1 MKTTIIIP
9 NYNGLSFMEPCFE
22 ALEAQTMK
30 DFKILVVDNGSTDGS
45 VEWLKEREIPSIF
58 LPENTGFS
66 GAVNV
71 GIRAADTPYVILL
84 NNDTK
89 VAPHY
94 VEALERAM
102 DRSEKIFSVSSK
114 MIQMYHPDRLDDAG
128 DMYSLLGWAYQ
139 RGVGRDLTHYRRS
152 SRVFSACAGAAIYRR
167 EVFEE
172 IGYFD
177 EMHFAY
183 LEDIDV
189 GYRARIAGYDNIYCP
204 AALVWHVGSGTS
216 GSKYNSFKVK
226 LAARNNV
233 YLNYKNMPCLQLII
247 NAIPIAAGIFVK
259 YSFFRKLG
267 FGKDYLEGLKEG
279 IRTAK
284 KCKKVA
290 YRPERLKNYLAIE
303 LELLAGTFLYVYEFA
318 VRQIEKKQHLINREE
333 KVRVVTGRV
342 CVDSNLEFARCVNG
356 HGLADATRRKAAYQ
370 TMSERQQA
378 SER

>member
-94 VEALERAM
+94 VKALERAM

-114 MIQMYHPDRLDDAG
+114 MIQMYHPDLMDDAG
-128 DMYSLLGWAYQ
+128 DMYSVLGWAFQ
-139 RGVGRDLTHYRRS
+139 RGVGRPEKLYKKS
-152 SRVFSACAGAAIYRR
+152 CRVFTACAGAAIYRR
-167 EVFEE
+167 EVFET

-189 GYRARIAGYDNIYCP
+189 GYRAKLYGYDNVFCP
-204 AALVWHVGSGTS
+204 EAVVYHVGSGTS

-233 YLNYKNMPCLQLII
+233 YLNYKNMRTWQLLL
-247 NAIPIAAGIFVK
+247 NSPYLLAGTFVK
-259 YSFFRKLG
+259 FLFFKKMG
-267 FGKDYLEGLKEG
+267 FGKDYVSGFLEG
-279 IRTAK
+279 IRT
-284 KCKKVA
+284 
-290 YRPERLKNYLAIE
+290 LKNCKRVPSFKGRIQRE
-303 LELLAGTFLYVYEFA
+303 IGIQLELIAGTAVYVYEFSR
-318 VRQIEKKQHLINREE
+318 RQAAKLGA
-333 KVRVVTGRV
+333 KV
-342 CVDSNLEFARCVNG
+342 
-356 HGLADATRRKAAYQ
+356 
-370 TMSERQQA
+370 
-378 SER
+378 